1 MSKSR
6 RRGED
11 YLADRADKSERRNE
25 RREAAKRKHQA
36 LAPTPKPAY
45 APRRGS

>member
-6 RRGED
+6 GRGSYD
-11 YLADRADKSERRNE
+11 YIEKDVRNKQERRNE

-36 LAPTPKPAY
+36 LAPTPKT
-45 APRRGS
+45 PRRGG